1 MNKRVLIAGESWVKH
16 ISHIKGFDIFTSC
29 EYETGVGWLRDAL
42 AKNGFEVV
50 HLPGHE
56 VADGFPFTAKELA
69 AYGAVALSDIGAN
82 SLLLS
87 GDTFN
92 RGRITPNRLEVIR
105 EYVEQGGGFAM
116 IGGYLSFAGIDG
128 KARYS
133 DTAVDEILPVK
144 IQSADDRVEKPEGI
158 VPTVKDKNHAIMK
171 RLGEWPHFLGYN
183 RTVLRPEGRLLAAAG
198 DDPFVAVREVGK
210 GRTAMFASDAAPH
223 WGPVE
228 CLEWKNYPLFWSRF
242 FGWLCGE

>member
-29 EYETGVGWLRDAL
+29 EYETGITWLKEAL
-42 AKNGFEVV
+42 EKHGFEVV

-92 RGRITPNRLEVIR
+92 RSKVMPNRLEVVR
-105 EYVEQGGGFAM
+105 EYVE
-116 IGGYLSFAGIDG
+116 
-128 KARYS
+128 
-133 DTAVDEILPVK
+133 
-144 IQSADDRVEKPEGI
+144 
-158 VPTVKDKNHAIMK
+158 
-171 RLGEWPHFLGYN
+171 
-183 RTVLRPEGRLLAAAG
+183 
-198 DDPFVAVREVGK
+198 
-210 GRTAMFASDAAPH
+210 
-223 WGPVE
+223 
-228 CLEWKNYPLFWSRF
+228 
-242 FGWLCGE
+242 

>member
-1 MNKRVLIAGESWVKH
+1 M
-16 ISHIKGFDIFTSC
+16 
-29 EYETGVGWLRDAL
+29 
-42 AKNGFEVV
+42 
-50 HLPGHE
+50 
-56 VADGFPFTAKELA
+56 
-69 AYGAVALSDIGAN
+69 
-82 SLLLS
+82 
-87 GDTFN
+87 
-92 RGRITPNRLEVIR
+92 
-105 EYVEQGGGFAM
+105 
-116 IGGYLSFAGIDG
+116 
-128 KARYS
+128 
-133 DTAVDEILPVK
+133 
-144 IQSADDRVEKPEGI
+144 EKPEGI

-228 CLEWKNYPLFWSRF
+228 FLEWKNYPLFWSRF

>member
-29 EYETGVGWLRDAL
+29 EYETGITWLKEAL
-42 AKNGFEVV
+42 EKHGFEVV

-92 RGRITPNRLEVIR
+92 RSKVMPNRLEVVR

-128 KARYS
+128 KARYA

-144 IQSADDRVEKPEGI
+144 IMNFDDRVEKPEGI
-158 VPTVKDKNHAIMK
+158 TPVTTEEGHPMMQGIGA
-171 RLGEWPHFLGYN
+171 WPHFLGYN
-183 RTVLRPEGRLLAAAG
+183 RTTLRPEGRLLASAG
-198 DDPFVAVREVGK
+198 KDPFVAVRLVGK
-210 GRTAMFASDAAPH
+210 GRTAAFASDCAPH
-223 WGPVE
+223 WGPQEFVE
-228 CLEWKNYPLFWSRF
+228 WANYPLFWSRF